1 MARQKLGH
9 DGGFGRIY
17 IALLFGEGGQALKA
31 DPRFVCFGDLV
42 IEQSCADYP
51 DCHQVPVGL
60 SVDVALCVSL

>member
-1 MARQKLGH
+1 MAGQKLG
-9 DGGFGRIY
+9 DYGCFARIN

-51 DCHQVPVGL
+51 DRH
-60 SVDVALCVSL
+60 